1 MSDGHVT
8 RGCIRLDYPTHLYGR
23 HSIRSNSCS
32 FFIIKNERLQGVTRS
47 KISPSFL
54 LPETTDLSVTDRT
67 MTSGQSRKVSLE
79 LYARIQYRDEREGID
94 LGVKHFP
101 EQDEEGG
108 VLGGTEGCQEG
119 DGDERGG

>member
-1 MSDGHVT
+1 
-8 RGCIRLDYPTHLYGR
+8 
-23 HSIRSNSCS
+23 
-32 FFIIKNERLQGVTRS
+32 
-47 KISPSFL
+47 
-54 LPETTDLSVTDRT
+54 

-79 LYARIQYRDEREGID
+79 LYARIQYRDEREDID
-94 LGVKHFP
+94 LGMKHFP